1 MRNTLLIVLSALLG
15 AALAWY
21 SLIYSLSLPCYFPL
35 HRAAFLGVV
44 TAFFLAAGT
53 TLRGESSPR
62 TIAVPWCCG
71 TGVAFAFLGWLLVSY
86 AQSASRFDSL
96 G

>member
-1 MRNTLLIVLSALLG
+1 MKNALLIVLSALLG

-21 SLIYSLSLPCYFPL
+21 SLLYSLGLPSYFPL
-35 HRAAFLGVV
+35 YRATFLGLV

-71 TGVAFAFLGWLLVSY
+71 ASVAFAFLGWLLISY

-96 G
+96 D